1 MTGPRGDAP
10 SERLP
15 ESPIQEAAAPKSKPQ
30 TLRDFERALRGLGY
44 SRSEASAIARG
55 GFMAAQA
62 ADGSD
67 GKQLE
72 ELKDAIRRIA
82 DVFNSER

>member
-1 MTGPRGDAP
+1 
-10 SERLP
+10 
-15 ESPIQEAAAPKSKPQ
+15 
-30 TLRDFERALRGLGY
+30 
-44 SRSEASAIARG
+44 
-55 GFMAAQA
+55 MAAQA